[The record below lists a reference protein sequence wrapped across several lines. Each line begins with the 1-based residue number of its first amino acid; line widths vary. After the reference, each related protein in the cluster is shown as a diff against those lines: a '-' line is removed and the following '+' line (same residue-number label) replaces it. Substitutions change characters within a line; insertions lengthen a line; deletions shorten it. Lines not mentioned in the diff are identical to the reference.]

1 MLISVTRLR
10 VKGIWAL
17 PFFIY
22 HIVRSTKQMNTAA
35 GLLHSDLTRDG
46 WRVGWTM
53 SVWENKERMLE
64 YRNRGNHAKAMRI
77 ARRIGDESEAVRWD
91 ADNIPNWEE
100 AKSRLHQKYGR
111 KLDPHKS

>member
-1 MLISVTRLR
+1 MLISVTRLK
-10 VKGIWAL
+10 VKGLWAL

-22 HIVRSTKQMNTAA
+22 HIIRSTKQMNTTS

-64 YRNRGNHAKAMRI
+64 YRNHGNHLQAMKI

-91 ADNIPNWEE
+91 ADQIPTWQE

-111 KLDPHKS
+111 KPDYNKS